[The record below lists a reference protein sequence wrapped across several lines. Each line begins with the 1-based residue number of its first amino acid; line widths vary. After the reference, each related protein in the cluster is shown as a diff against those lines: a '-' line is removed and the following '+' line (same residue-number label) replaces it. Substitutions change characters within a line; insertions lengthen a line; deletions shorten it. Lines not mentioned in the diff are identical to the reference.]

1 MKFRSKVRGT
11 IEAEP
16 VQFAGADYVLADV
29 GLAAPVAIPADV
41 FSALFDIEPFEPK
54 TERLNSLRE
63 LWDDAPEEIQKRRR
77 R

>member
-41 FSALFDIEPFEPK
+41 SMPWVKI
-54 TERLNSLRE
+54 LRP
-63 LWDDAPEEIQKRRR
+63 D
-77 R
+77 